1 MNFQSMM
8 LYNKIRSMPYTE
20 VQQVTKPQVSTF
32 DSQYVFA
39 AEAIVPANVV
49 SMELA
54 VHCGEMHICNMIILQ
69 EILKLHV

>member
-1 MNFQSMM
+1 MS
-8 LYNKIRSMPYTE
+8 YTA
-20 VQQVTKPQVSTF
+20 VQQVTKPQVCTF

-54 VHCGEMHICNMIILQ
+54 VHCGEKHII
-69 EILKLHV
+69 

>member
-1 MNFQSMM
+1 MM
-8 LYNKIRSMPYTE
+8 YVVSLVYDKIRSMSYTA
-20 VQQVTKPQVSTF
+20 VQQVTKPQVCTF

-54 VHCGEMHICNMIILQ
+54 VHCGEKHII
-69 EILKLHV
+69 